1 VQKSKDYRVER
12 GDKRVERG
20 DKRAEI
26 IDWLTLSSKL
36 PIS

>member
-1 VQKSKDYRVER
+1 MQKSKDYRVESKDKRLER
-12 GDKRVERG
+12 GDKRV
-20 DKRAEI
+20 EI